1 MSLDVQKKSSFLTGQ
16 KTPTLSSTLWHNT
29 IFPHNKLLPKST
41 AFHLCLLWLLFYFTV
56 LCLQPRKGLPPQAVW
71 PVGLVCRDTHLAG
84 TSRTS
89 RPGLKL
95 GAKKQRGDE
104 RLGTKDSVSNGISA
118 FSKKPEQIVS
128 RNRFLRREIRI
139 IFKNNRMVR
148 TQPEYNMNLLH
159 ENVRINK
166 NSSNVQ
172 PGRVSH
178 QG

>member
-1 MSLDVQKKSSFLTGQ
+1 M
-16 KTPTLSSTLWHNT
+16 
-29 IFPHNKLLPKST
+29 
-41 AFHLCLLWLLFYFTV
+41 
-56 LCLQPRKGLPPQAVW
+56 
-71 PVGLVCRDTHLAG
+71 
-84 TSRTS
+84 
-89 RPGLKL
+89 KL
-95 GAKKQRGDE
+95 GAKKQRGDK